1 MRLIDADK
9 LKLCLKNYAVG
20 ESPSNVESA
29 DDRKISRVVYKALT
43 DCVEIVDKQPTV
55 FDMEKVIDQLEKEE
69 SKARLE
75 LIDDRKT
82 GFEFASKCRL
92 DAYKKAIEIVKG
104 GGVE

>member
-9 LKLCLKNYAVG
+9 LRLCLKNYAMG

-55 FDMEKVIDQLEKEE
+55 FDLDKVVKQLDKASDYYELDEQGKEHVQMINFIE
-69 SKARLE
+69 TL
-75 LIDDRKT
+75 
-82 GFEFASKCRL
+82 
-92 DAYKKAIEIVKG
+92 EIVKG
-104 GGVE
+104 GGIE